1 MATGTAV
8 ALKPMD
14 ELELFKRLG
23 VALAAGM
30 LIGLE
35 RGWHERAMPEGSR
48 VAGIRTF
55 AIIGL
60 LGGLWALLGELIGE
74 IVLGFAFLA
83 FAVVMIIARARA
95 AAKVDDYGVTT
106 VVAALVTFALGAI
119 ALRGQLSI
127 AAAGA
132 VVTALLLGIKPAL
145 HELVERIEREE
156 LNAVL
161 KLLLMTIVL
170 LPVLPNRGFGP
181 WQALNPYELWWMV
194 VLIATVH
201 FVGYVV
207 VKLVGEQR
215 GIPIAGLAG
224 GLIASTAVAVSF
236 ARLARNAPSAT
247 RLLAAGILLASA
259 TMFVR
264 VIVVVGVIEPRLLPL
279 LAWPFGGAAL
289 SALVAAL
296 LLWRQKKSALPKE
309 HDAIARNPFE
319 FGMALKFGL
328 LLAFVMI
335 AARALKD
342 WFGDAG
348 IYLLSLL
355 SGVADVDAVTLSLS
369 KLAGVDLT
377 MTVAAIGIALATIAN
392 TLVKAGITSVAGGMA
407 MTRTAGI
414 GFLASLLGGAMAA
427 GVMLLLRIPAA
438 G

>member
-1 MATGTAV
+1 MS
-8 ALKPMD
+8 
-14 ELELFKRLG
+14 EIELFERLG

-60 LGGLWALLGELIGE
+60 LGGLWGLLGELVGE
-74 IVLGFAFLA
+74 IALGFAFLA
-83 FAVVMIIARARA
+83 FAVVMIVARVRA
-95 AAKVDDYGVTT
+95 AVKSEDYGVTT

-119 ALRGQLSI
+119 AVRGRLSV
-127 AAAGA
+127 AAASA
-132 VVTALLLGIKPAL
+132 VVTMLLLGIKPTL
-145 HELVERIEREE
+145 HEFVERIEREE

-181 WQALNPYELWWMV
+181 WHALNPYELWWMV
-194 VLIATVH
+194 VLIATMH
-201 FVGYVV
+201 FVGYVT

-215 GIPIAGLAG
+215 GIPLAGLAG
-224 GLIASTAVAVSF
+224 GLITSTAVAVSF
-236 ARLARNAPSAT
+236 SRLARNAPAAS
-247 RLLAAGILLASA
+247 RLLAAGIVLASA

-264 VIVVVGVIEPRLLPL
+264 VIVVVGVIEPKLLVL

-289 SALVAAL
+289 TGFAAAAL
-296 LLWRQKKSALPKE
+296 LWRHKHTPPAAKQE
-309 HDAIARNPFE
+309 VIARNPFE

-328 LLAFVMI
+328 LLAVVMI
-335 AARALKD
+335 AARALKE
-342 WFGDAG
+342 WVGDAG

-355 SGVADVDAVTLSLS
+355 SGLADVDAVTLSFS

-377 MTVAAIGIALATIAN
+377 MTVAAIGIALATVSN
-392 TLVKAGITSVAGGMA
+392 TLVKAGITIASGGLPMA
-407 MTRTAGI
+407 RTAGL
-414 GFLASLLGGAMAA
+414 GFAASLVGGAAA
-427 GVMLLLRIPAA
+427 TGAMLLLFPPA
-438 G
+438 GS

>member
-1 MATGTAV
+1 
-8 ALKPMD
+8 MD
-14 ELELFKRLG
+14 EIEIFKRLG

-55 AIIGL
+55 AIVGL
-60 LGGLWALLGELIGE
+60 LGGLWALLGELVGE
-74 IVLGFAFLA
+74 VALGFAFLA
-83 FAVVMIIARARA
+83 FAVVMIVARVRA
-95 AAKVDDYGVTT
+95 AAKIDDYGVTT
-106 VVAALVTFALGAI
+106 VVAALVTFALGAV
-119 ALRGQLSI
+119 AVRGQLSI

-194 VLIATVH
+194 VLIATMH
-201 FVGYVV
+201 FVGYVA
-207 VKLVGEQR
+207 VKLVGERR
-215 GIPIAGLAG
+215 GIPLAGLAG
-224 GLIASTAVAVSF
+224 GLVASTAVAISF
-236 ARLARNAPSAT
+236 SRLARKSPRSS
-247 RLLAAGILLASA
+247 RILAAGIVVASA

-264 VIVVVGVIEPRLLPL
+264 VIIVVGVIEPRLLPV
-279 LAWPFGGAAL
+279 LAWPLGGAAL
-289 SALVAAL
+289 TAFAASAFF
-296 LLWRQKKSALPKE
+296 WRQRKITAGAKHE
-309 HDAIARNPFE
+309 VIARNPFE

-328 LLAFVMI
+328 LLALVMI
-335 AARALKD
+335 AARALKE
-342 WFGDAG
+342 WLGDAG

-369 KLAGVDLT
+369 KLAGADLT
-377 MTVAAIGIALATIAN
+377 VTTAAIGIALAALSN
-392 TLVKAGITSVAGGMA
+392 TLVKVGITAVAGGMA
-407 MTRTAGI
+407 MVRTAG
-414 GFLASLLGGAMAA
+414 LALAASLIGGALGTAL
-427 GVMLLLRIPAA
+427 MLFLRAPAA
-438 G
+438 S

>member
-1 MATGTAV
+1 
-8 ALKPMD
+8 MD

-60 LGGLWALLGELIGE
+60 LGGLWALLGELVGE
-74 IVLGFAFLA
+74 IALGFAFLA
-83 FAVVMIIARARA
+83 FAVVMIIARVRA
-95 AAKVDDYGVTT
+95 TAKIDDYGITT

-145 HELVERIEREE
+145 HELVERIEAAE

-170 LPVLPNRGFGP
+170 LPVLPDRGFGP
-181 WQALNPYELWWMV
+181 WKALNPYELWWMV
-194 VLIATVH
+194 VLIATMH
-201 FVGYVV
+201 FVGYVA
-207 VKLVGEQR
+207 VKLVGERR
-215 GIPIAGLAG
+215 GIPLAGLAG
-224 GLIASTAVAVSF
+224 GLVASTAVAVSF
-236 ARLARNAPSAT
+236 SRLARKAPAAS
-247 RLLAAGILLASA
+247 RLLAAGIVLASA

-264 VIVVVGVIEPRLLPL
+264 VIVIVGVIEPKLLAI

-289 SALVAAL
+289 TAYAAAV
-296 LLWRQKKSALPKE
+296 LLWRHKKSSPPAK

-335 AARALKD
+335 AARGLKD
-342 WFGDAG
+342 WFGAAG
-348 IYLLSLL
+348 IYALSLL

-369 KLAGVDLT
+369 KLAGADLT
-377 MTVAAIGIALATIAN
+377 LTVAAAGIALATVAN
-392 TLVKAGITSVAGGMA
+392 TLVKAGITIAAGGMA
-407 MTRTAGI
+407 MARTAGLA
-414 GFLASLLGGAMAA
+414 FAASLLGGAAA
-427 GVMLLLRIPAA
+427 TVVMLLLRAPAA

>member
-1 MATGTAV
+1 
-8 ALKPMD
+8 MD

-60 LGGLWALLGELIGE
+60 LGGLWALLGELVGE
-74 IVLGFAFLA
+74 VALGFAFLA
-83 FAVVMIIARARA
+83 FAVVMIIARVRA
-95 AAKVDDYGVTT
+95 TAKIDDYGITT

-145 HELVERIEREE
+145 HELVERIEAAE

-170 LPVLPNRGFGP
+170 LPVLPDRGFGP
-181 WQALNPYELWWMV
+181 WKTLNPYELWWMV
-194 VLIATVH
+194 VLIATMH
-201 FVGYVV
+201 FVGYVA

-215 GIPIAGLAG
+215 GIPLAGLAG
-224 GLIASTAVAVSF
+224 GLVASTAVAVSF
-236 ARLARNAPSAT
+236 SRLARKAPAAS
-247 RLLAAGILLASA
+247 RLLAAGIVLASA

-264 VIVVVGVIEPRLLPL
+264 VIVIVGVIEPKLLAI

-289 SALVAAL
+289 TAFAGAV
-296 LLWRQKKSALPKE
+296 LLWRHKKSSPPAK

-335 AARALKD
+335 AARGLKD
-342 WFGDAG
+342 WFGAAG
-348 IYLLSLL
+348 IYALSLL

-369 KLAGVDLT
+369 KLAGVDLSL
-377 MTVAAIGIALATIAN
+377 TVAAAGIALATVAN
-392 TLVKAGITSVAGGMA
+392 TVVKAGITSAAGGMA
-407 MTRTAGI
+407 MARTAGLA
-414 GFLASLLGGAMAA
+414 FAASLIGGVAA
-427 GVMLLLRIPAA
+427 TVVMLLLRTPAA

>member
-1 MATGTAV
+1 
-8 ALKPMD
+8 MD

-60 LGGLWALLGELIGE
+60 LGGLWALLGEMVGE
-74 IVLGFAFLA
+74 IALGFAFLA
-83 FAVVMIIARARA
+83 FAVVMIIARIRA
-95 AAKVDDYGVTT
+95 AAKIDDYGVTT
-106 VVAALVTFALGAI
+106 VIAALVTFALGAV

-132 VVTALLLGIKPAL
+132 VVTALLLGIKPTL
-145 HELVERIEREE
+145 HELVEHIEREE

-170 LPVLPNRGFGP
+170 LPVLPDRGFGP

-194 VLIATVH
+194 VLIATMH
-201 FVGYVV
+201 FVGYVA
-207 VKLVGEQR
+207 VKLVGERR
-215 GIPIAGLAG
+215 GIPLAGLAG

-236 ARLARNAPSAT
+236 SRLARKAPSAS
-247 RLLAAGILLASA
+247 RLLAAGIVLASA

-264 VIVVVGVIEPRLLPL
+264 VIIVVGVIEPKLLSL
-279 LAWPFGGAAL
+279 LAWPLGGAAL
-289 SALVAAL
+289 AAIGAAAL
-296 LLWRQKKSALPKE
+296 LWREKKLPATGPHE
-309 HDAIARNPFE
+309 VIARNPFE
-319 FGMALKFGL
+319 FGMALKFGV
-328 LLAFVMI
+328 LLAVVMV
-335 AARALKD
+335 AARALKE
-342 WFGDAG
+342 WYGDTG

-369 KLAGVDLT
+369 KLAGTDLT
-377 MTVAAIGIALATIAN
+377 IAVAAIGIALATVAN
-392 TLVKAGITSVAGGMA
+392 TLVKAGITIVAGGMA
-407 MTRTAGI
+407 MTRTAG
-414 GFLASLLGGAMAA
+414 LAFAVSLLGGGAA
-427 GVMLLLRIPAA
+427 TAAMLLLRAPAA
-438 G
+438 AG